1 MTFFGKIRLT
11 RILNQARK
19 QMDLKKFTSLKF
31 LTALVTD
38 ALVIVLTVMFGL
50 DADTAG
56 MVIALV
62 SGGYLGSQG
71 AADWAKAKLGQA
83 KSNLGSRKLWMTI
96 GTDALI
102 LALTRAGLDM
112 DLAVKL
118 IGTVTTL
125 YFGARAAEN
134 VAAPRPAAGLSLGVY
149 GNGVRPAHLENVLHT
164 AADWPEKETA
174 GDR

>member
-71 AADWAKAKLGQA
+71 AADWAKAKIGEA
-83 KSNLGSRKLWMTI
+83 KSNLGSRKLWMTVAS
-96 GTDALI
+96 DAII
-102 LALTRAGLDM
+102 LALTRFGLDM
-112 DLAVKL
+112 ETATTL
-118 IGTVTTL
+118 IGGITTM

-134 VAAPRPAAGLSLGVY
+134 IAAPKPAAGISLPLYGGV
-149 GNGVRPAHLENVLHT
+149 T
-164 AADWPEKETA
+164 TADWPEKETA